1 MQGFDA
7 ELCPRFH
14 QAVEIIGRRWSGS
27 VLRLLLDGATR
38 FHELS
43 DTIPGISDKMLS
55 ERLKELEAGGLIN
68 RVVEPTTPVR
78 VEYHLTPMGES
89 LRPIMDAVSTWANEW
104 IDTPHVTTEA
114 TT

>member
-1 MQGFDA
+1 MPGFDA

-55 ERLKELEAGGLIN
+55 ERLKELEAGGLIT
-68 RVVEPTTPVR
+68 RAVEPTTPVR
-78 VEYHLTPMGES
+78 VEYHLTDMGEA
-89 LRPIMDAVSTWANEW
+89 LRPIMDAVGAWANEW
-104 IDTPHVTTEA
+104 IDTPPAA
-114 TT
+114 T